1 MSGPLNRIIARLG
14 AAGVASPRTDAE
26 LLLAHVLGVPRS
38 RLVLAEEPTPAQEAT
53 LQELVSR
60 RTSREPLQ
68 HLIGTAVLGPAE
80 VAVGPGVFV
89 SRPETEGLFVLALA
103 ALEGR
108 TAPVVVDLC
117 TGSGAIALAIALMRT
132 DAVVHAVENDPAA
145 LSWASRNLAGIT
157 VHDADV
163 TTPGVLE
170 ALAGTVDVVVSNPP
184 YVPDSTV
191 VSPEVR
197 LDPPQAVFAGPDGLA
212 VIRPLAH
219 LAHRLLTGGG
229 VLALEHDDSH
239 VPGVVAAFHDAG
251 LADAVTH
258 PDLAG
263 RPRVTTAVRG

>member
-1 MSGPLNRIIARLG
+1 M
-14 AAGVASPRTDAE
+14 
-26 LLLAHVLGVPRS
+26 
-38 RLVLAEEPTPAQEAT
+38 
-53 LQELVSR
+53 
-60 RTSREPLQ
+60 
-68 HLIGTAVLGPAE
+68 LGPAE

-219 LAHRLLTGGG
+219 LAHRLLTGGECSPWSTTTRMCP
-229 VLALEHDDSH
+229 VSSPPSTTRASPTPSPTPTS
-239 VPGVVAAFHDAG
+239 PGARGSPQRSGLTPRPHPTITGWYRVVSG
-251 LADAVTH
+251 LYQPVT
-258 PDLAG
+258 AG
-263 RPRVTTAVRG
+263 RGRASRRRS